1 VPAIDFPNSPSVN
14 DLHTVGNRVW
24 KWNGTSWD
32 AVRNSVPY
40 ETGATGPTG
49 STGAVGQT
57 GSTGPTGPTGP
68 TGNTGITGPTGEAT
82 LTRYRYT
89 AVGGE
94 TGVSGAD
101 DNSATL
107 SYTVGKEQVFYNGVL
122 LVRGQDYTA
131 SNGTSIT
138 SLAALTANDII
149 EVLAL
154 GSFNIADG
162 ILATL
167 VDAKGDLL
175 VGSAADTVIRFP
187 AGTNG
192 YFLKANSGATGGLE
206 WATVPGALAQV
217 DEPTSPAD
225 GQLWVDT
232 DGNAPLQQLVRWSKA
247 TSAGT
252 TSLTGLDDSSVTL
265 AYTAGY
271 EQVYV
276 NGVLLARGSDYT
288 ATNGTTVTLSSAT
301 VAGDIVEI
309 LAVTAMGVADTYTQ
323 TQADS
328 RYIAKSLTTTTG
340 DIIYASGAN
349 TPARLGIGSSGQVLG
364 VSGGVPAWTTPSA
377 GGMTLLS
384 TTTLSG
390 ASTLISGINQTYT
403 NLIVVAHSMTNATAN
418 GNFWIEINTLTSGQ
432 GNRLI
437 GFTSQNT
444 TSITDAPK
452 QNNSLLSA
460 HTFDRTSNENVAYL
474 NIQNYSSSTFRKP
487 TQYSVTYQGPSGNQS
502 AEAFL
507 GSNMNVDAITDISFR
522 NTGGNWSTGTVLLYG
537 VK

>member
-24 KWNGTSWD
+24 IWNGTSWD

-68 TGNTGITGPTGEAT
+68 TGNTGETGPTGEAT

-138 SLAALTANDII
+138 SLAALTADDII
-149 EVLAL
+149 EVLAF

-162 ILATL
+162 ILATTI
-167 VDAKGDLL
+167 DAKGDLL

-288 ATNGTTVTLSSAT
+288 ATNGTAVTLSSAS

-349 TPARLGIGSSGQVLG
+349 TPARLGIGSTDQVLT
-364 VSGGVPAWTTPSA
+364 VSGGVPAWATPSA

-390 ASTLISGINQTYT
+390 TSTTISSINQSYKDLRIIIQSLSGTGGYLGFIRINGDSTARYGNLYILTETATWTYSPT
-403 NLIVVAHSMTNATAN
+403 ETYARYTINPALNKL
-418 GNFWIEINTLTSGQ
+418 NFVSIN
-432 GNRLI
+432 I
-437 GFTSQNT
+437 
-444 TSITDAPK
+444 P
-452 QNNSLLSA
+452 
-460 HTFDRTSNENVAYL
+460 
-474 NIQNYSSSTFRKP
+474 NYSSTSVGKSMQSFSTSNNNGAAGVVF
-487 TQYSVTYQGPSGNQS
+487 TSTTFGAINSLTFGSDQGTES
-502 AEAFL
+502 L
-507 GSNMNVDAITDISFR
+507 
-522 NTGGNWSTGTVLLYG
+522 TGTVLLYG
-537 VK
+537 VN